1 MIIAVFKLGSMCL
14 TLLISNQSCEPSTH
28 PLSTQSG
35 MTGGA
40 TVATVWFDPFSRG
53 VGVADRNLATWET
66 TGWKILATKTV
77 ERQLGVSIFVSI
89 CKEEE
94 ATD

>member
-1 MIIAVFKLGSMCL
+1 MINAVFKLGSMCL
-14 TLLISNQSCEPSTH
+14 TLPIFNQSCEPSTH

-40 TVATVWFDPFSRG
+40 TVAVVWFDPFSRG
-53 VGVADRNLATWET
+53 VGVADRNLATW
-66 TGWKILATKTV
+66 GWKILATTVV

-94 ATD
+94 ATG